1 MKRGLL
7 IVGIVSI
14 VLVALFGVFFA
25 TVGSAF
31 IGLVPAADGPVAPGV
46 QLVRDGYVNA
56 FLIDLD
62 DGVALVDC
70 GNDTQA
76 KTILAALEA
85 RNLEPSAVKAIFVTH
100 GHPDHVA
107 GCKQFPGAAVYV
119 FEADR
124 GLAEGTA
131 SAKGPLPKMMGPDP
145 SKSVKVTNVLVD
157 GATVQLG
164 SVGVTAWNIPG
175 HTGGSAAFLARGVLF
190 FGDSATAQSDGKLR
204 VAPWVFSDDLDQCK
218 ASLRGLAA
226 KVPPDVSK
234 LAFAHSGF
242 FENASAL
249 GEFAK

>member
-1 MKRGLL
+1 MKRTLL
-7 IVGIVSI
+7 IVGIVF
-14 VLVALFGVFFA
+14 VALFGVFFA

-31 IGLVPAADGPVAPGV
+31 VGLVPAVDGPVAPGV

-56 FLIDLD
+56 YLVDLD

-70 GNDTQA
+70 GNDPDA
-76 KTILAALEA
+76 KTLLAALKA
-85 RNLEPSAVKAIFVTH
+85 RNLEPSAVKAIFITH

-107 GCKQFPGAAVYV
+107 GCKEFPAAAVYV
-119 FEADR
+119 FEGDR
-124 GLAEGTA
+124 GLAEGTEA
-131 SAKGPLPKMMGPDP
+131 SKGPLPKLMGIQKG
-145 SKSVKVTNVLVD
+145 KSVKVTNVLVD

-204 VAPWVFSDDLDQCK
+204 PAPWVFSDDLEQCK

-226 KVPPDVSK
+226 KVPTGVSK
-234 LAFAHSGF
+234 LAFAHSGI

-249 GEFAK
+249 GEYAKAP